1 MTDFKSSH
9 PIYMQMAE
17 RLADDILQGVY
28 PTDGK
33 VPGVREY
40 AALLG
45 VNVNTAV
52 KAYET
57 LALQGIIYNRR
68 GLGYF
73 VSPDACDIIKQQ
85 RRQEFMQEFL
95 PDLFKRM
102 KQLGVSLEMLEEA
115 YQKEKDADSV
125 K

>member
-1 MTDFKSSH
+1 MTEFKTSH
-9 PIYMQMAE
+9 PIYIQMAE

-33 VPGVREY
+33 VPSVREY

-57 LALQGIIYNRR
+57 LALQGVIYNRR

-85 RRQEFMQEFL
+85 RRQEFMQHNRRVLFL
-95 PDLFKRM
+95 DLQTFPNAS
-102 KQLGVSLEMLEEA
+102 V
-115 YQKEKDADSV
+115 DPADGL
-125 K
+125 

>member
-1 MTDFKSSH
+1 MTEFKNSH

-57 LALQGIIYNRR
+57 LAMQGIISNRR

-73 VSPDACDIIKQQ
+73 VSAEACDIIKGQ
-85 RRQEFMQEFL
+85 RQQEFMQVFL

-102 KQLGVSLEMLEEA
+102 KQLGVSLEMLEDA
-115 YQKEKDADSV
+115 YRKEMEPEP
-125 K
+125 

>member
-1 MTDFKSSH
+1 MTEFKTSH
-9 PIYMQMAE
+9 PIYIQMAE

-57 LALQGIIYNRR
+57 LAMQGIISNRR

-73 VSPDACDIIKQQ
+73 VSAEACDIIKGQ
-85 RRQEFMQEFL
+85 RQQEFMQEFL

-102 KQLGVSLEMLEEA
+102 KQLGVSLEMLEDA
-115 YQKEKDADSV
+115 YRKEMEPES
-125 K
+125 

>member
-57 LALQGIIYNRR
+57 LALQGVIYNRR

>member
-28 PTDGK
+28 STDSK

-57 LALQGIIYNRR
+57 LALQGVIYNRR

-85 RRQEFMQEFL
+85 RRQEFMQELL

>member
-1 MTDFKSSH
+1 MTEFKTSH
-9 PIYMQMAE
+9 PIYIQMAE

-33 VPGVREY
+33 VPSVREY

-57 LALQGIIYNRR
+57 LALQGVIYNRR

-85 RRQEFMQEFL
+85 RRQEFMHEFL

-102 KQLGVSLEMLEEA
+102 KQLGVTLEMLEEA
-115 YQKEKDADSV
+115 YQKEKDVDSA

>member
-1 MTDFKSSH
+1 MTEFKTSH
-9 PIYMQMAE
+9 PIYIQMAE

-33 VPGVREY
+33 VPSVREY

-57 LALQGIIYNRR
+57 LALQGVIYNRR

-85 RRQEFMQEFL
+85 RRQEFMHEFL

-102 KQLGVSLEMLEEA
+102 KQLGVTLEMLEEA
-115 YQKEKDADSV
+115 YQKEKDADSA

>member
-1 MTDFKSSH
+1 MTEFKTSH
-9 PIYMQMAE
+9 PIYIQMAE

-28 PTDGK
+28 PTDSK

-57 LALQGIIYNRR
+57 LAMQGIISNRR

-73 VSPDACDIIKQQ
+73 VSAEACDIIKGQ
-85 RRQEFMQEFL
+85 RQQEFMQEFL

-102 KQLGVSLEMLEEA
+102 KQLGVSLEMLEDA
-115 YQKEKDADSV
+115 YRKEMEPEP
-125 K
+125 

>member
-1 MTDFKSSH
+1 
-9 PIYMQMAE
+9 MAE

-57 LALQGIIYNRR
+57 LALQGVIYNRR

-85 RRQEFMQEFL
+85 RRQEFMHEFL

-102 KQLGVSLEMLEEA
+102 KQLGVTLEMLEEA

>member
-1 MTDFKSSH
+1 
-9 PIYMQMAE
+9 MQMAE

-57 LALQGIIYNRR
+57 LALQGVIYNRR

>member
-1 MTDFKSSH
+1 MTEFKTSH
-9 PIYMQMAE
+9 PIYIQMAE

-57 LALQGIIYNRR
+57 LALQGVIYNRR

-85 RRQEFMQEFL
+85 RRQEFMHEFL

-102 KQLGVSLEMLEEA
+102 KQLGVTLEMLEEA
-115 YQKEKDADSV
+115 YQKEKAADSA

>member
-28 PTDGK
+28 PTDSK

-57 LALQGIIYNRR
+57 LALQGVIYNRR

-85 RRQEFMQEFL
+85 RRQEFMHEFL

>member
-1 MTDFKSSH
+1 MTDFKINL
-9 PIYMQMAE
+9 PIYLQMAE

-57 LALQGIIYNRR
+57 LALQGVIYNRR

-73 VSPDACDIIKQQ
+73 VSPEACDIIKQQ
-85 RRQEFMQEFL
+85 RRTEFMQDIL

-102 KQLGVSLEMLEEA
+102 KQLGVTLEMFEEA
-115 YQKEKDADSV
+115 YQKEKDADSA